1 MGVPLE
7 VISGG
12 RSRNEARAELDGSD
26 GGQVDKNGKMWT
38 FHDLCFRPVDF
49 AENADNPNLD
59 CVIQSVAG
67 YWQNNRTH
75 LWDDYCGNGLLTP
88 DGKCRADDEDEPPYI
103 REARV
108 VDHFTN
114 CTSNPTYTGVTLN
127 EDGCLPP
134 FQDPIRPEVVL
145 GGYVRERVARKEQ

>member
-1 MGVPLE
+1 
-7 VISGG
+7 
-12 RSRNEARAELDGSD
+12 
-26 GGQVDKNGKMWT
+26 VDKDGNEVT

-49 AENADNPNLD
+49 AENEDNPNMD

-67 YWQNNRTH
+67 YWQNDREH
-75 LWDDYCGNGLLTP
+75 LWDDWCGNNLVTP
-88 DGKCRADDEDEPPYI
+88 PGTCQADEDEEPEDV

-108 VDHFTN
+108 RDHFTN
-114 CTSNPTYTGVTLN
+114 CTGNPTYTGFTRN

-145 GGYVRERVARKEQ
+145 GGYVRAALACREY